1 MVKFVSAGP
10 GDPELITLKGLKA
23 LQSADAVLYTGSL
36 VPKELLNWC
45 SKDCIVENSADM
57 SYEDIFAFIKKY
69 ADKNFVR
76 LHTGDS
82 SIFSTLAKQ
91 IDFLKK
97 NGIEY
102 EIIPGVT
109 AAFGAAASAKVEY
122 TIPGVSQTLIISRI
136 EGRTPNPESLE
147 QLLSNKHSS
156 FAFYLSIRL
165 LKKLKESAYKLGY
178 AKDTP
183 CWVVEKATWKDEK
196 IYKATIDTIEQQVSH
211 IKGVALILFGEFLY
225 QKESVESHLYAKEYK
240 QESMKKSKSLEIK

>member
-1 MVKFVSAGP
+1 MIRFVGAGP
-10 GDPELITLKGLKA
+10 GDAELITVKGQKA
-23 LQSADAVLYTGSL
+23 LQDADVVLYTGSL
-36 VPKELLNWC
+36 VPKELLTWC
-45 SKDCIVENSADM
+45 KSGCIVQNSADM

-69 ADKNFVR
+69 AHLNFVR

-82 SIFSTLAKQ
+82 SIFSTTAKQ
-91 IDFLKK
+91 IAFLET
-97 NGIEY
+97 NEIEY
-102 EIIPGVT
+102 EVIPGVS
-109 AAFGAAASAKVEY
+109 AAFACAASAGIEY

-156 FAFYLSIRL
+156 FAFYLSIGL

-183 CWVVEKATWKDEK
+183 CLVVEKATWSDEK
-196 IYKATIDTIEQQVSH
+196 IYKSDIENIENMVSH
-211 IKGVALILFGEFLY
+211 IKGVALIMFGEFLE

-240 QESMKKSKSLEIK
+240 KESLKKSKAL